1 MKKLHTEKI
10 TAVIPTYNEAYN
22 LPQTISQLFG
32 LNLPNFNILVI
43 DDNSPDNT
51 ADIAR
56 RLSNKYNKRIE
67 VIVRPQKSGLG
78 TAYREGFQYAV
89 DQGSKVIIQL
99 DADLSHPISEIPS
112 MLDKI
117 SLADVVVGSRYIHS
131 FWNFKP
137 ESGWP
142 LHRRLLSSF
151 GNLSIRLVSGLAI
164 NDSTSGFKVIKHNVL
179 TNIDLEKFRCKGFG
193 FQAEMA
199 FKCQSKGYK
208 TVEHPIEF
216 VNRKKGYSKMN
227 PMIVVESIWVLFY
240 LRLNQLTRSS
250 FNLNLKNRTLSD

>member
-117 SLADVVVGSRYIHS
+117 SLADVVVGSRYMYS
-131 FWNFKP
+131 
-137 ESGWP
+137 
-142 LHRRLLSSF
+142 
-151 GNLSIRLVSGLAI
+151 VSHQGPSEL
-164 NDSTSGFKVIKHNVL
+164 
-179 TNIDLEKFRCKGFG
+179 
-193 FQAEMA
+193 
-199 FKCQSKGYK
+199 
-208 TVEHPIEF
+208 
-216 VNRKKGYSKMN
+216 
-227 PMIVVESIWVLFY
+227 
-240 LRLNQLTRSS
+240 
-250 FNLNLKNRTLSD
+250 